1 MIKAKIQ
8 KVSISSIK
16 ENDANPRF
24 INKHKFQKLVNSVKE
39 FPEMLSLR
47 PIVVDKDNIILGGNM
62 RYKACKEIGLKEVY
76 IIQADDLDEKK
87 AQEFIIKD
95 NVGFGE
101 WDWDILANTF
111 DNVEL
116 KEWGLDVWQPEEEVS
131 NNTDY
136 TNNSLDEKL
145 NRFLDAKIKNI
156 TIPFENEEFDDVVDR
171 LEKLLTKY
179 NCEDYRT
186 LIYKILENE
195 KV

>member
-62 RYKACKEIGLKEVY
+62 SYKACKEIGLKEVY
-76 IIQADDLDEKK
+76 IIQAGDLDEKK

-101 WDWDILANTF
+101 WDWDVLAN
-111 DNVEL
+111 DWDVKEL
-116 KEWGLDVWQPEEEVS
+116 EEWGLEGFPFEEE
-131 NNTDY
+131 
-136 TNNSLDEKL
+136 EKEKEL
-145 NRFLDAKIKNI
+145 NDISD
-156 TIPFENEEFDDVVDR
+156 TIESSYRIEVEIENEEEQ
-171 LEKLLTKY
+171 EKLYNELIEKGYICRILT
-179 NCEDYRT
+179 
-186 LIYKILENE
+186 L
-195 KV
+195 

>member
-24 INKHKFQKLVNSVKE
+24 INKHKFKKLVNSVKE

-101 WDWDILANTF
+101 WDWDVLAN
-111 DNVEL
+111 DWDVKEL
-116 KEWGLDVWQPEEEVS
+116 EEWGLEGFPFEEEEE
-131 NNTDY
+131 
-136 TNNSLDEKL
+136 EKEL
-145 NRFLDAKIKNI
+145 NDISD
-156 TIPFENEEFDDVVDR
+156 TIESSYRIEVEIENEEEQ
-171 LEKLLTKY
+171 EKLYNELIEKGYICRILT
-179 NCEDYRT
+179 
-186 LIYKILENE
+186 L
-195 KV
+195 

>member
-76 IIQADDLDEKK
+76 IIQADDLGEKK